1 MSKFQKQLKASSKS
15 KLKDFPTHIDN
26 ISPEEA
32 KKELKQVRK
41 SIANIQ
47 EVMYAHN
54 KYSVLIC
61 LQGMDTAGKDSLIRE
76 VFKDFNA
83 RGVVVQSYKTP
94 SFRELQHD
102 YLWRHYIALPERG
115 KFTVFNRTH
124 YENVLVTRV
133 HPEYILQENIP
144 KITEVKDI
152 PKDFWRNRYQQI
164 NNFEHHIQQNGTIIL
179 KFYLHLSKGE
189 QKSRLLRRLDK
200 EDHNWK
206 FSPGDLKERKRWE
219 EYMSYY
225 EEAIQHTSKPDAPWY
240 VIPADNKE
248 ICRYLVAQIILE
260 ELKKRKDI
268 KYPDLPKDIEK
279 HIACYR
285 KELENEK

>member
-1 MSKFQKQLKASSKS
+1 MSKFQKQLRANSKS
-15 KLKDFPTHIDN
+15 KLKDFPTQIDK

-41 SIANIQ
+41 AIANIQ

-115 KFTVFNRTH
+115 KFAVFNRTH

-144 KITEVKDI
+144 QITHVKEI
-152 PKDFWRNRYQQI
+152 PKDFWKNRYQQI
-164 NNFEHHIQQNGTIIL
+164 NNFEHHVSQNGTIIL

-206 FSPGDLKERKRWE
+206 FSPGDLKERKRWN
-219 EYMSYY
+219 EYMVYY

-240 VIPADNKE
+240 IIPADNKE
-248 ICRYLVAQIILE
+248 ICRYLVAQVILE

-268 KYPDLPKDIEK
+268 KYPDLPADIEK